1 MPPRGTVL
9 VLGVRG
15 RRDFS
20 TFDPRPAV
28 TVVLTVADSV
38 LVSITEK
45 TFRRALANRT
55 CVNGSAILCNAI
67 KSGSGFACIF
77 PFHSYSYGLTS
88 TVFTVTL

>member
-1 MPPRGTVL
+1 MPPRGT

-67 KSGSGFACIF
+67 KSGSGFACIS
-77 PFHSYSYGLTS
+77 PFHSYGLTS

>member
-1 MPPRGTVL
+1 MPPRGT

-45 TFRRALANRT
+45 TFRRALANLTRT
-55 CVNGSAILCNAI
+55 GLALMAVQYCAMPLNPDPV
-67 KSGSGFACIF
+67 ACIS
-77 PFHSYSYGLTS
+77 PFHSYGLTS